1 MAQRSE
7 NDERGGSPPVLD
19 WICHS
24 MAGSSSSES
33 EEGYPFETITQAIS
47 KLEQYESEN
56 ITWDLLEISDG
67 RHRPSRSQ
75 ISDLSIEELCHEIQ
89 VSAEE
94 VLKHQIYRDCEREY
108 QDCERLYLLRNIFP
122 FA

>member
-7 NDERGGSPPVLD
+7 NDERGGSPPVID

-47 KLEQYESEN
+47 KLEQLEKEN
-56 ITWDLLEISDG
+56 ITCDLLELSDG
-67 RHRPSRSQ
+67 RYRPSGSS
-75 ISDLSIEELCHEIQ
+75 ISDLSIEELCNEIQ
-89 VSAEE
+89 VYPEE
-94 VLKHQIYRDCEREY
+94 VLKHQIYRDLEREY
-108 QDCERLYLLRNIFP
+108 RDCERLYLLRNIFP

>member
-7 NDERGGSPPVLD
+7 NNERGGSPPVQD

-33 EEGYPFETITQAIS
+33 EDGYPYETILSAIS
-47 KLEQYESEN
+47 KLEQLEKEN
-56 ITWDLLEISDG
+56 ITCDLLEISDG
-67 RHRPSRSQ
+67 RYR
-75 ISDLSIEELCHEIQ
+75 LSGGSIPGLRIEELCNEIQ
-89 VSAEE
+89 ASQEE
-94 VLKHQIYRDCEREY
+94 VLKHQIYRDLEREY
-108 QDCERLYLLRNIFP
+108 QDCERLYSLRNIFP